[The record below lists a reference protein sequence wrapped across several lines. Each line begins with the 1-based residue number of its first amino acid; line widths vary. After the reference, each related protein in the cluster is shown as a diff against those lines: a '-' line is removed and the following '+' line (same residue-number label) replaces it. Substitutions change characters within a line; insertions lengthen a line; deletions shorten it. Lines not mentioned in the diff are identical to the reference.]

1 MSHFQPL
8 KIARVRQDTRDAI
21 QVTFEVP
28 HALKDAFRYEPGQHL
43 ILRAQV
49 DGEEL
54 RRSYSIC
61 SAVQDD
67 ELRIAIKKVQGGA
80 FSSWANE
87 NFVPGMSIDAM
98 PPTGSFHLP
107 HAAGS
112 QHCDDHHS
120 RRHYLA
126 FAAGSGITPVFSII
140 RSTLLAEPDSRFT
153 LVYGNRAS
161 STVMM
166 RDELS
171 DLKDSFL
178 ERLSVIHVMSRE
190 KQDIDLFN
198 GRIDADK
205 CRALCQQW
213 IRLDDI
219 DHVFLCGPQQMMEQV
234 SSTLQ
239 LLGMKKEQIHAEL
252 FGVAAAAPSS
262 ARLTRAAAASGQCE
276 VTLIIDGR
284 HQSFSMPRDT
294 VSVLDAGLQQGID
307 IRYACKGGI
316 CATCRCKV
324 VEGKADMDANHA
336 LEDYEV
342 AGGFVL
348 SCQAFPASDKLVLDF
363 DQDA

>member
-8 KIARVRQDTRDAI
+8 TIARVKRDTREAI
-21 QVTFEVP
+21 QVSFEVP
-28 HALKDAFRYEPGQHL
+28 QPLKATFRYEPGQHL
-43 ILRAQV
+43 TLRATI
-49 DGEEL
+49 DGQEL

-67 ELRIAIKKVQGGA
+67 ELRIAIKKVSGGA
-80 FSSWANE
+80 FSGWANE
-87 NFVPGMSIDAM
+87 HLAPGMRIDVM
-98 PPTGSFHLP
+98 PPTGSFHRPLS
-107 HAAGS
+107 G
-112 QHCDDHHS
+112 DDRH
-120 RRHYLA
+120 HYLA
-126 FAAGSGITPVFSII
+126 VAAGSGITPVFSIM
-140 RSTLLAEPDSRFT
+140 RSTLLAEPGSRFT

-161 STVMM
+161 STVML
-166 RDELS
+166 RDELA

-178 ERLSVIHVMSRE
+178 DRVSIVHVMSRE

-205 CRALCQQW
+205 CRALFRHW
-213 IRLDDI
+213 IPLDDI
-219 DHVFLCGPQQMMEQV
+219 DHAFLCGPQPMMEAV
-234 SSTLQ
+234 SATLQ
-239 LLGMKKEQIHAEL
+239 SLGMKKAQIHAEL
-252 FGVAAAAPSS
+252 FGVANAAPS
-262 ARLTRAAAASGQCE
+262 RAARPAVSSGQCE

-294 VSVLDAGLQQGID
+294 LSVLDAGLQQGID

-342 AGGFVL
+342 ARGFVL
-348 SCQAFPASDKLVLDF
+348 SCQAFPATDTLVLDF

>member
-8 KIARVRQDTRDAI
+8 KISSVRRDTRDAI
-21 QVTFEVP
+21 QVTFDVP
-28 HALKDAFRYEPGQHL
+28 AALKDSFRYEPGQHL
-43 ILRAQV
+43 TLRAELG
-49 DGEEL
+49 GEEL

-67 ELRIAIKKVQGGA
+67 ELRIAIKKVSGGV

-87 NFVPGMSIDAM
+87 SFAPGMTIDVM
-98 PPTGSFHLP
+98 PPAGSFHLP
-107 HAAGS
+107 HDAG
-112 QHCDDHHS
+112 S

-140 RSTLLAEPDSRFT
+140 RSTLLAEADSRFT

-161 STVMM
+161 STVML

-213 IRLDDI
+213 IALDDI
-219 DHVFLCGPQQMMEQV
+219 DHAFLCGPQQMMEQV

-239 LLGMKKEQIHAEL
+239 SLGLKKEQIHAEL
-252 FGVAAAAPSS
+252 FGVAATALAS
-262 ARLTRAAAASGQCE
+262 ARASRATAASGQCE